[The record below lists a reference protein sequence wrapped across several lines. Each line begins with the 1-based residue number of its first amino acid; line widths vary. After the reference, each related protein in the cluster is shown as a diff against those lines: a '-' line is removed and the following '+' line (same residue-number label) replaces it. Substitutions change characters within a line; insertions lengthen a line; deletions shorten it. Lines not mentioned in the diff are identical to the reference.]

1 MLRRYGTLI
10 VVALAVAGTAILAS
24 GSVVSGE
31 LVAPGKPAPEI
42 AKGAWVNSEPLTI
55 QALRGKVVLVDFWT
69 YG

>member
-1 MLRRYGTLI
+1 MLRR
-10 VVALAVAGTAILAS
+10 VARFGLGAVTVSLVLLAAAS
-24 GSVVSGE
+24 LVQGD

-42 AKGAWVNSEPLTI
+42 AEGAWVNSEPLTI

>member
-1 MLRRYGTLI
+1 MQRRFGSFSLI
-10 VVALAVAGTAILAS
+10 ALAVAGTAILAS
-24 GSVVSGE
+24 GSLVSGE